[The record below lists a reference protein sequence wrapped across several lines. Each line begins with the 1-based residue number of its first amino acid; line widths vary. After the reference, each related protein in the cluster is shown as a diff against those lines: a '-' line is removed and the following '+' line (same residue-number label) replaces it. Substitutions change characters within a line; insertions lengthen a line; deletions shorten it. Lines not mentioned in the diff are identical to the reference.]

1 MNTKNENEKRKI
13 TIRFFL
19 YILAG
24 AAMGACLSMAG
35 FFVFAKLSL
44 TRLLTDFY
52 AVLLVCSPWIFLFF
66 CLTAMIL
73 SYVFLALAKKQLA
86 NRDDWNEEDDDAFY
100 RRTDRLLSF
109 SVGISNLGMITL
121 FMIFALVTIAVLGK
135 YTNVILFFVCALAF
149 LLSMIFL
156 AFLQRKSIEQV
167 RILNPEKKGD
177 ALDLHFKKKWL
188 ASSDEQERLATY
200 AASYKAFSSLGIVF
214 FVLYALLVLMIPFFN
229 IGFLPFL
236 CVGCMWL
243 VPNAVYFWEASMEKP
258 RQ

>member
-1 MNTKNENEKRKI
+1 
-13 TIRFFL
+13 
-19 YILAG
+19 
-24 AAMGACLSMAG
+24 
-35 FFVFAKLSL
+35 
-44 TRLLTDFY
+44 
-52 AVLLVCSPWIFLFF
+52 
-66 CLTAMIL
+66 MIL
-73 SYVFLALAKKQLA
+73 SYVFLARAKKQITG
-86 NRDDWNEEDDDAFY
+86 RDDWNEEADEAFY

-135 YTNVILFFVCALAF
+135 YTNVVLFFVCALAF

-188 ASSDEQERLATY
+188 ESSDELATY

-243 VPNAVYFWEASMEKP
+243 IPNAVYLREASMEKP

>member
-1 MNTKNENEKRKI
+1 M
-13 TIRFFL
+13 
-19 YILAG
+19 
-24 AAMGACLSMAG
+24 
-35 FFVFAKLSL
+35 
-44 TRLLTDFY
+44 
-52 AVLLVCSPWIFLFF
+52 LLVCSPWIFLFF
-66 CLTAMIL
+66 CLAAMIL
-73 SYVFLALAKKQLA
+73 SYVFLARAKKQITG
-86 NRDDWNEEDDDAFY
+86 RDDWNEEADDAFY

-188 ASSDEQERLATY
+188 ESSDEQERLATY

-243 VPNAVYFWEASMEKP
+243 IPNAVYLREASMEKP